1 MNRGIQ
7 TADGGEDRKFRGT
20 AGGASHHEQG
30 CTAEDG
36 LAVCSVERAAGEK
49 PAVSAVEP
57 AMDAFRDAALSPS
70 RWPFALAA
78 LGEAFNS
85 DGATLV
91 LKTTTRH
98 TIAVSSSIQPFV
110 SLYMASP
117 ICDPREQRVR
127 PAMHQGFMPDHAYF
141 SDREI
146 ANDPYYQEFLLPN
159 GFGWNATA
167 TLYGDLMV
175 SVKRAFRRGRYEGAE
190 LVSLNAALPWLRS
203 LSRMACLTWNSRFES
218 QLLAFEQLQRGAIL
232 LDARGRVLA
241 SNALVQWG
249 DGLDVVDGFLDAPRS
264 SDRDRVRQFA
274 AALISAVT
282 EEVPVKSPDT
292 LALPRTSGGRPW
304 LLDGIAAKDAV
315 RSLHS
320 RAAALVLVTDLEAV
334 RIPQMR
340 SLREVFHLTPTEAEL
355 ARRIAQ
361 GDSLQQAAA
370 CLSITHEHAR
380 QRLKSIF
387 VKTRT
392 CRQGELVSLLAR
404 FF

>member
-1 MNRGIQ
+1 M
-7 TADGGEDRKFRGT
+7 
-20 AGGASHHEQG
+20 
-30 CTAEDG
+30 
-36 LAVCSVERAAGEK
+36 
-49 PAVSAVEP
+49 SAVES
-57 AMDAFRDAALSPS
+57 AIETFRDAALAPS
-70 RWPFALAA
+70 RWPFALAK

-110 SLYMASP
+110 SLYMTSP
-117 ICDPREQRVR
+117 IRDPREQRVH
-127 PAMHQGFMPDHAYF
+127 PGVHQGFMPDHAYF

-146 ANDPYYQEFLLPN
+146 ADDPYYQEFLLPN

-190 LVSLNAALPWLRS
+190 LSALNATLPWLRS
-203 LSRMACLTWNSRFES
+203 ISRMACLTWNSRFES

-232 LDARGRVLA
+232 LDGKGRVLA

-264 SDRDRVRQFA
+264 SDRDRVRQFT
-274 AALISAVT
+274 AALSSAVSG
-282 EEVPVKSPDT
+282 ESPAKSPDT

-304 LLDGIAAKDAV
+304 LLNGIAAKDAV

-320 RAAALVLVTDLEAV
+320 RAAALILVTDLEAV
-334 RIPQMR
+334 RIPELR
-340 SLREVFHLTPTEAEL
+340 NLREIFHLTPTEAEL
-355 ARRIAQ
+355 ARRIAH
-361 GDSLQQAAA
+361 GDSLPEAAA
-370 CLSITHEHAR
+370 YLSITHEHAR

-387 VKTRT
+387 FKTRT
-392 CRQGELVSLLAR
+392 ARQSELVSLLAR